1 MAGAMWPAT
10 GEPSSVAEDRHV
22 DQQTQ
27 LLALVIAIGVLAI
40 AILLIRNR
48 QRRDRQDASGESPFA
63 TSTEGEKRCPKCGM
77 GNLWTDKTCI
87 SCGARLPG

>member
-1 MAGAMWPAT
+1 
-10 GEPSSVAEDRHV
+10 V

-27 LLALVIAIGVLAI
+27 LLALVIAVAVLAV

-48 QRRDRQDASGESPFA
+48 QRRDRKDAAGESPYA

-77 GNLWTDKTCI
+77 GNLWTDRTCI

>member
-1 MAGAMWPAT
+1 M
-10 GEPSSVAEDRHV
+10 

-27 LLALVIAIGVLAI
+27 LLALVIAVAVLAF

-48 QRRDRQDASGESPFA
+48 QRRDRKDAAGESPYA

-77 GNLWTDKTCI
+77 GNLWTDRTCI